1 MRKYLFSFG
10 SILSII
16 GTLGMFLVKTA
27 TMMLAPF
34 VILLVGLFALAVG
47 GDDYRIN

>member
-10 SILSII
+10 SILSVI
-16 GTLGMFLVKTA
+16 GALGMFMVKTA

-34 VILLVGLFALAVG
+34 IILLVGLFAISFG
-47 GDDYRIN
+47 GDDYRIS